1 MIKVF
6 LFYALLIFVGI
17 GILIFALVLKRRV
30 DYQHEVITTGFNDH
44 NNTEKYEQDN
54 KGKSRQRLE
63 VELLLISNSPIL
75 KTLGMIDRN
84 IRIKL
89 LVIFVLSG
97 IYYLFNLDKSINDIA
112 LVLLFILV
120 LTILIPGILT
130 GSILKSK
137 IKSIMV
143 DLPAF
148 IDLVAVSLQTGSGID
163 GALKQVSADFK
174 TLNPDLSVVMSRIIR
189 KAEISGLSVA
199 LTDLAISLPTREVK
213 MFCTTLQQSLNFGS
227 SVYSHLVQ
235 LSADIRELQLL
246 TIEEKLGTLAAKMS
260 VPLILFIM
268 FPIIIL
274 ILAPGAMRVFPN
286 VF

>member
-17 GILIFALVLKRRV
+17 GILVFALVLKRRV
-30 DYQHEVITTGFNDH
+30 DYQHEVITTGFND

-54 KGKSRQRLE
+54 KGKSRQLLE

-89 LVIFVLSG
+89 LVIFALSS

-163 GALKQVSADFK
+163 RALKQVSADFK

-199 LTDLAISLPTREVK
+199 LTDLAVSLPTREVK

-227 SVYSHLVQ
+227 SVYSQLVQ